1 MTEPQRDYLADLA
14 NKKGVRIE
22 NTDEMSVAQASAKID
37 ELKAMPDAV
46 FDEVTEKQLA
56 EVERRTGNILANMN
70 LWGFN

>member
-22 NTDEMSVAQASAKID
+22 NTDEMSVAAASAKID

-56 EVERRTGNILANMN
+56 EVERRTGSILANMN
-70 LWGFN
+70 LWRFS

>member
-14 NKKGVRIE
+14 NKKGIRVE
-22 NTDEMSVAQASAKID
+22 NTDEMSVASASAKID